1 MFETLARRVSR
12 HPRRTIV
19 VWAVVTVV
27 GFLVALTGVG
37 GASLFDR
44 LASGNPAVPGSESE
58 RGAEIL
64 AEHGTAGETVTMI
77 VSGVDPT
84 SEALPGIMATI
95 VAEASAIDG
104 VASVI
109 DPFQLPGGVTSP
121 AAAPLLSS
129 AGDGFIVVAE
139 LATDLDED
147 EQAIAVG
154 AVAAAFDDARA
165 TLATAAPDVRT
176 LVGANRLILDAV
188 TDQVQEDLKTG
199 ELVALPVALVIMVL
213 VFGGFL
219 AAAMPMVGAIASIGA
234 GLGVLHLLTFLL
246 DVDAAVVN
254 VITLLSIGLSIDYGL
269 LVVSR
274 FREELTRAASAG
286 ESGAMR
292 RRRGDGVVAVALTR
306 TMTTAGR
313 TVAFSAV
320 TVAVS
325 IAGLMAF
332 RPDVLRAIGAAG
344 LAIVLIAVATALTLV
359 PAVLVLAG
367 RRMER
372 AGTLARIPGMA
383 RVLARTADVESD
395 EGTFY
400 RLAARVQRRP
410 WWTLVASLAVL
421 VLLAL
426 PLAHLQLRSSDIEL
440 LPTSNPQREFVTVL
454 QEEYPASTGT
464 DLVVVVD
471 APTEAA
477 ASLVPLIGAVDSV
490 TRASEPTGLG
500 PYSVIAVDIVGDD
513 SSGREATTAVGEI
526 RALDTDLTVWV
537 TGPAAQQVDFVSAL
551 SARAWAAGAVV
562 VLATFVLLF
571 LMTGSVIV
579 PLKALLTNALSLAA
593 ALGVLVWV
601 FQDGHLESLLGFAS
615 TGGIETYVFAIV
627 IAFAF
632 GLAMDYEVFLIAR
645 IKELVDSGM
654 DGDEA
659 VRVGLQRSGRI
670 ITSAAAIIVVVFA
683 GFVFGDLLVI
693 KQVGFA
699 LAFAVA
705 LDATLVRMLLVPATM
720 TLLGRHNWW
729 CPPALRRV
737 HERFGII
744 H

>member
-19 VWAVVTVV
+19 LWAVVTTL
-27 GFLVALTGVG
+27 GLLVALTGVG

-44 LASGNPAVPGSESE
+44 LSSGNPAVPGSESE
-58 RGAEIL
+58 RGGEIL
-64 AEHGTAGETVTMI
+64 AEHSTSGETLTMV

-84 SEALPGIMATI
+84 SEALPDAMSSISSRIA
-95 VAEASAIDG
+95 AIDG

-109 DPFQLPGGVTSP
+109 DPFQLPGGVSSP
-121 AAAPLLSS
+121 AAATLLSS
-129 AGDGFIVVAE
+129 AGDGFIVVTE
-139 LATDLDED
+139 LARDLEPED
-147 EQAIAVG
+147 QDT
-154 AVAAAFDDARA
+154 AAHEVLAAYDDARE
-165 TLATAAPDVRT
+165 TLTAAAPGART
-176 LVGANRLILDAV
+176 LVGGHRLILDAA
-188 TDQVQEDLKTG
+188 TSQVQEDLTTG
-199 ELVALPVALVIMVL
+199 ELVALPVALVIMVI

-219 AAAMPMVGAIASIGA
+219 AAALPMVGAIASIGA
-234 GLGVLHLLTFLL
+234 GLGVLHLLTFPL

-254 VITLLSIGLSIDYGL
+254 VISLLSLGLSIDYGL

-274 FREELTRAASAG
+274 FREELARAAATGDAG
-286 ESGAMR
+286 TMR
-292 RRRGDGVVAVALTR
+292 RRRGDGVVAVAMTR
-306 TMTTAGR
+306 TMVTAGR

-325 IAGLMAF
+325 IAGLMVF

-359 PAVLVLAG
+359 PAILVLAG

-372 AGTLARIPGMA
+372 PGALARIPGMS
-383 RVLARTADVESD
+383 RVLTRTADVESD
-395 EGTFY
+395 DGTFH
-400 RLAARVQRRP
+400 RLAARVQQRP
-410 WWTLVASLAVL
+410 WWTLAGCLVVL
-421 VLLAL
+421 VVLAL

-440 LPTSNPQREFVTVL
+440 LPETNPQREFVTL
-454 QEEYPASTGT
+454 LEQEYPASTGT
-464 DLVVVVD
+464 ALVVVGD
-471 APTEAA
+471 ATTDAA
-477 ASLVPLIGAVDSV
+477 ASLVAQIATIDTVVKAG
-490 TRASEPTGLG
+490 EPTGLG
-500 PYSVIAVDIVGDD
+500 PYSLIAVDTVGDD
-513 SSGREATTAVGEI
+513 AAGREAMAAVQDI
-526 RALDTDLTVWV
+526 RALDTGLTLWV
-537 TGPAAQQVDFVSAL
+537 TGPAAEQVDFVSAL
-551 SARAWAAGAVV
+551 TSRAWAAGGVV

-571 LMTGSVIV
+571 LMTGSIVV
-579 PLKALLTNALSLAA
+579 PLKALLTNGLSLAA
-593 ALGVLVWV
+593 ALGVLVWA
-601 FQDGHLESLLGFAS
+601 FQDGNLEPLLAFSS

-632 GLAMDYEVFLIAR
+632 GLAMDYEVFLLAR

-654 DGDEA
+654 DNDEA

-683 GFVFGDLLVI
+683 GFVFGDLLII

-737 HERFGII
+737 HERFGLT